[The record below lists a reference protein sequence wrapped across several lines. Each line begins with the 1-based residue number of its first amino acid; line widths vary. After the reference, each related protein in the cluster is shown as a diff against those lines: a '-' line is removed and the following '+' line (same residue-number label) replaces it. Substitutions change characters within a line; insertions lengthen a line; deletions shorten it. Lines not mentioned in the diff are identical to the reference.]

1 MVAPARAK
9 GARRVIRSPLHLF
22 LEFATLASFVAT
34 AWWSARRW
42 GRDGV
47 WLVATLF
54 ALGAVREN
62 FVILERYLY
71 GFSDL
76 TLMVGAAPLIA
87 AIIWGFSIAAALA
100 AAESIGGAPFEP
112 GRLPRWSE
120 LGIVALFMIAL
131 AFFFEPFLAL
141 VEMARWQE
149 GTARVAGVPRIALVG
164 YPSFALLSL
173 ALTGGVLG
181 ASRRPW
187 RRLGML
193 AVGVPAAALGHAWLL
208 QRLKD
213 GLGW

>member
-1 MVAPARAK
+1 M
-9 GARRVIRSPLHLF
+9 IRSQLHLF
-22 LEFATLASFVAT
+22 LELFTLASFVAT

-42 GRDGV
+42 GRDGA

-62 FVILERYLY
+62 FVVLERSLY
-71 GFSDL
+71 GFADL
-76 TLMVGAAPLIA
+76 SLMLGVAPLIA
-87 AIIWGFSIAAALA
+87 AIIWGFSIVTAVA
-100 AAESIGGAPFEP
+100 AAESIRGVPYEV

-120 LGIVALFMIAL
+120 AALVALFMIAL

-149 GTARVAGVPRIALVG
+149 GTVRVAGVPKIAIVG
-164 YPSFALLSL
+164 YPTFALLSL
-173 ALTGGVLG
+173 GLIGRVLG
-181 ASRRPW
+181 ATRSPW

-193 AVGVPAAALGHAWLL
+193 AVGVPATALGHAWLL

-213 GLGW
+213 TLGW